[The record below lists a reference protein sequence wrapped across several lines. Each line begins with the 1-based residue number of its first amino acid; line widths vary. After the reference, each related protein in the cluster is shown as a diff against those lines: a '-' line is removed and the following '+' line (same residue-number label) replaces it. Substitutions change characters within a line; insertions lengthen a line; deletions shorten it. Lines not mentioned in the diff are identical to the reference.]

1 MNKIVLLIIGLLIYA
16 NAFAQNSILYRV
28 DRNDITLSNV
38 EIRILPTQY
47 APDNSL
53 CVVMVDDKQLNKN
66 IGTVLGMQRYL
77 SKAELL
83 EIVNDILHTN
93 GYHEMDIKLTET
105 SVILGLFWG
114 DSYLSCLSTLKRY
127 GYNIMED
134 QDDGSISCTGDIV
147 INDVNYNYM
156 KLKFSPE
163 SRGLSSIQ
171 LVLNFTNNSI
181 SEATHQFF
189 DIIRP
194 FKKSGRYKEMDLPET
209 GNTILQCALYEQDG
223 IYQNLRVAA
232 SLLFA
237 PEISGYTI
245 LLAFYDKH
253 ELSIIPDE
261 FCQ

>member
-53 CVVMVDDKQLNKN
+53 CVVMVDDKSLNKN
-66 IGTVLGMQRYL
+66 IGAASGAQKYL

-83 EIVNDILHTN
+83 QIVNIILRTN
-93 GYHEMDIKLTET
+93 GYREMNINPTEP
-105 SVILGLFWG
+105 SAILGLFWG
-114 DSYLSCLSTLKRY
+114 DSYLSCLTTLKRY

-134 QDDGSISCTGDIV
+134 QDDDSISCTGDIV

-156 KLKFSPE
+156 KLNFSPE
-163 SRGLSSIQ
+163 SRGLSFIQ
-171 LVLNFTNNSI
+171 LVMNFTNNSI

-209 GNTILQCALYEQDG
+209 DNTILQCALYEQDG
-223 IYQNLRVAA
+223 IYQNLRVAV
-232 SLLFA
+232 SLQSV
-237 PEISGYTI
+237 PEISGYMI

-253 ELSIIPDE
+253 ERSIIPYE